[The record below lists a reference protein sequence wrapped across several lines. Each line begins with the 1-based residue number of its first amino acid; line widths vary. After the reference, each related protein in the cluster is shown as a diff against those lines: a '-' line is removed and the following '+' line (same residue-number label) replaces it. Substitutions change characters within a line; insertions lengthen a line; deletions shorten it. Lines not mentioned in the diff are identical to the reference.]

1 MFKRIMIF
9 ILPTLMASCLEYA
22 VHFIGLNDPEALK
35 TVKAASF
42 LTTLKNKEPTSLN
55 ALRFRAESDIPAMI
69 QALQAHGYYEATV
82 QIRIQEEEDEVQIFV
97 MILPGPAYLL
107 TEFKVEAFSEGK
119 PFDCPDLEPINL
131 GIELGKPAVT
141 IQILAAEEK
150 ALELLGE
157 CGHPLATIES
167 QAMEADY
174 KTKTFA
180 AQIKIEAGPP
190 LKFGPT
196 AITGSEHVK
205 RKLFNNKI
213 TWKTGETYDTRLID
227 KTQQKLLDTGLFN
240 SIIVSHDLEPNSK
253 QELGMKIE
261 ATETKHHSINVGASY
276 ETFFGPGLTF
286 GWENR
291 NISGLGRKLTLQGD
305 VTSHTHTG
313 TGTFFMP
320 DWLRVDQDYVA
331 EAQSAQEKILAYRQQ
346 SYSITNR
353 IERKIGVAYRVS
365 IGLKGERLFVNKS
378 VHNRTFTLLEV
389 PLYFRWSSANHLL
402 NPTRGATLVFK
413 TIPTFNVSH
422 GNPFYLVNNVTYMCY
437 FPIVGG
443 LVGGRAG
450 KELLVVAQQ
459 VTFDSIVSTN
469 LDAVPVPKR
478 VLGGSDQDLRG
489 YKYHSVSPLH
499 HKKIHHKK
507 KPIGGR
513 SGILYTFE
521 TRFRVSSTIGVVPFF
536 DLGSVYLTPF
546 PKFDEKWYKSVGL
559 GLRYFTFLGPLRLD
573 IAFPLDRR
581 KHIDPFYRILF
592 SIGQTF

>member
-1 MFKRIMIF
+1 MFKKIILF

-35 TVKAASF
+35 TVKSASF

-69 QALQAHGYYEATV
+69 KALQAHGYYEATV

-97 MILPGPAYLL
+97 MMLPGPPYLL
-107 TEFKVEAFSEGK
+107 SEFKVEAFSDGK
-119 PFDCPDLEPINL
+119 PFDCPDLTPQNL
-131 GIELGKPAVT
+131 GIDLGKPAVT
-141 IQILAAEEK
+141 VQILEAEEK

-157 CGHPLATIES
+157 CGHPLARIES

-180 AQIKIEAGPP
+180 ACVKIEAGPP

-196 AITGSEHVK
+196 AIVGSEHVK
-205 RKLFNNKI
+205 KKLFENKI
-213 TWKTGETYDTRLID
+213 AWKTGEVYDTRLID

-240 SIIVSHDLEPNSK
+240 SIIVAHDLKPNSEH
-253 QELGMKIE
+253 ELGMRID
-261 ATETKHHSINVGASY
+261 ATETKHHSVNVGASY

-305 VTSHTHTG
+305 VTSRTHTG

-320 DWLRVDQDYVA
+320 DFWKVDQDYILQ
-331 EAQSAQEKILAYRQQ
+331 AQSAQEAILAYHQQ

-353 IERKIGVAYRVS
+353 IERRIGTKYRVS
-365 IGLKGERLFVNKS
+365 IGIKGERLFVTDS
-378 VHNRTFTLLEV
+378 VKNRPFTLLEI

-413 TIPTFNVSH
+413 TIPTFNLSH
-422 GNPFYLVNNVTYMCY
+422 GNPFYLFNNVTYMCY
-437 FPIVGG
+437 FPVI
-443 LVGGRAG
+443 GGRPG
-450 KELLVVAQQ
+450 KEILVLAQQ
-459 VTFDSIVSTN
+459 IMVDSIISTH

-499 HKKIHHKK
+499 HHHR
-507 KPIGGR
+507 PIGGR
-513 SGILYTFE
+513 SAILYTFE
-521 TRFRVSSTIGVVPFF
+521 TRFRVSSTIGLVPFF
-536 DLGSVYLTPF
+536 DLGSVFLTPF
-546 PKFDEKWYKSVGL
+546 PKMDEKWFKSVGL
-559 GLRYFTFLGPLRLD
+559 GFRYFTFLGPLRLD
-573 IAFPLDRR
+573 LAFPLDRR
-581 KHIDPFYRILF
+581 KHIDPKYRILF

>member
-1 MFKRIMIF
+1 
-9 ILPTLMASCLEYA
+9 MASCLEYA

-35 TVKAASF
+35 TVKSASF

-69 QALQAHGYYEATV
+69 QALHSHGYYEATV

-107 TEFKVEAFSEGK
+107 SEFKVEAFSEGK
-119 PFDCPDLEPINL
+119 PFDCPNLEPSNL

-141 IQILAAEEK
+141 IQILEAEEK
-150 ALELLGE
+150 ALQLLGE
-157 CGHPLATIES
+157 CGHPLARIES
-167 QAMEADY
+167 QEMEADY

-180 AQIKIEAGPP
+180 AQIKIEAGLP

-196 AITGSEHVK
+196 AIVGSEHVK
-205 RKLFNNKI
+205 RKLFENKI
-213 TWKTGETYDTRLID
+213 AWKTGETYDTRLID

-240 SIIVSHDLEPNSK
+240 SIIVAHDLAPNPEH
-253 QELGMKIE
+253 ELGMKIE
-261 ATETKHHSINVGASY
+261 ATETKHHSVNVGASY

-305 VTSHTHTG
+305 VTSRTHTG
-313 TGTFFMP
+313 TGTFFVP
-320 DWLRVDQDYVA
+320 DFYRVDQDYVLQ
-331 EAQSAQEKILAYRQQ
+331 AQSAQESILAYHQQ

-353 IERKIGVAYRVS
+353 IERKIGVKYRVS
-365 IGLKGERLFVNKS
+365 IGLKGERLFVTDA
-378 VHNRTFTLLEV
+378 VYNRPFTLIEV

-402 NPTRGATLVFK
+402 NATRGQTLVFK
-413 TIPTFNVSH
+413 TIPSFNVSH
-422 GNPFYLVNNVTYMCY
+422 GNPFYLFNNVTYMCY
-437 FPIVGG
+437 FPVVGG
-443 LVGGRAG
+443 KPG
-450 KELLVVAQQ
+450 KEILVLAQQ
-459 VTFDSIVSTN
+459 LMVDSIISTN

-499 HKKIHHKK
+499 HHH

-513 SGILYTFE
+513 SGIFYTFE
-521 TRFRVSSTIGVVPFF
+521 TRFRVSSTIGLVPFF
-536 DLGSVYLTPF
+536 DLGSVYLTSF
-546 PKFDEKWYKSVGL
+546 PKLDEKWYKSVGI
-559 GLRYFTFLGPLRLD
+559 GFRYFTFLGPLRLD
-573 IAFPLDRR
+573 VAFPLDRR
-581 KHIDPFYRILF
+581 KHIDPKYRILF